1 MGNKKSSPNMIGIAA
16 ICSKRSQQSVNPYKN
31 PSESE
36 EQQNKYILA
45 ERDIAF
51 LSSQTGKYKY
61 LF

>member
-1 MGNKKSSPNMIGIAA
+1 MIVIAA